1 MNRTPITSFRPD
13 RDNHASRF
21 RSTAAV
27 LFLTALLGASLQGC
41 VGAVIGAGA
50 TVGTA
55 AMEERGIAGV
65 TDDAALRIRL
75 NGLFSGKDE
84 RLWRKVGLQVYMGRV
99 LLTGAVET
107 EDMRAEAVRL
117 AWSAEGVKE
126 VINEMQIAQSGGAT
140 GFARDTWIA
149 TQLKSALLFDKDV
162 SSINYS
168 VESVGGTVYLIGLAQ
183 DRAELN
189 RVMNHARGMSY
200 VKKVV
205 NYVQIKR
212 PPSNP

>member
-27 LFLTALLGASLQGC
+27 LCLTALLGASLQGC

>member
-27 LFLTALLGASLQGC
+27 LCLTALLGASLQGC

-140 GFARDTWIA
+140 GFARDTWIT

-189 RVMNHARGMSY
+189 RVMNHVRGMSY

>member
-1 MNRTPITSFRPD
+1 MNRTPITPFLPD

-27 LFLTALLGASLQGC
+27 LCLTVLLGASLQGC

-65 TDDAALRIRL
+65 TDDAVLRIRL

-107 EDMRAEAVRL
+107 EDMRSEAVRL

-140 GFARDTWIA
+140 GFARDTWIT
-149 TQLKSALLFDKDV
+149 TQLTSALLFDKDV

-168 VESVGGTVYLIGLAQ
+168 VRSVGGTVYLIGLAQ

>member
-27 LFLTALLGASLQGC
+27 LCLTALLGASLQGC
-41 VGAVIGAGA
+41 VGAAIGAGA

-140 GFARDTWIA
+140 GFARDTWIT

>member
-27 LFLTALLGASLQGC
+27 LCLTALLGASLQGC

-189 RVMNHARGMSY
+189 RVMNHVRGMSY

>member
-1 MNRTPITSFRPD
+1 MNRTPITSFLPD

-27 LFLTALLGASLQGC
+27 LCLTVLLGASLQGC
-41 VGAVIGAGA
+41 VGTVIGAGA

-107 EDMRAEAVRL
+107 EDMRSEAVRL

-126 VINEMQIAQSGGAT
+126 VINEIQIAQSGGAT
-140 GFARDTWIA
+140 GFARDTWI
-149 TQLKSALLFDKDV
+149 TTLLTSTLLFDKDV

-168 VESVGGTVYLIGLAQ
+168 VQSVGGTVYLIGLAQ

-189 RVMNHARGMSY
+189 RVMNHAREMSY

-212 PPSNP
+212 LPSNP

>member
-1 MNRTPITSFRPD
+1 MNRTPITSFLPD

-27 LFLTALLGASLQGC
+27 LCLTVLLGASLQGC
-41 VGAVIGAGA
+41 VGTVIGAGA

-107 EDMRAEAVRL
+107 EDMRSEAVRL

-140 GFARDTWIA
+140 GFARDTWI
-149 TQLKSALLFDKDV
+149 TTLLTSTLLFDKDV

-168 VESVGGTVYLIGLAQ
+168 VQSVGGTVYLIGLAQ

-212 PPSNP
+212 LPSNP

>member
-1 MNRTPITSFRPD
+1 
-13 RDNHASRF
+13 
-21 RSTAAV
+21 V
-27 LFLTALLGASLQGC
+27 LLGASLQGC
-41 VGAVIGAGA
+41 VGTVIGAGA

-107 EDMRAEAVRL
+107 EDMRSEAVRL

-126 VINEMQIAQSGGAT
+126 VINEIQIAQSGGAT
-140 GFARDTWIA
+140 GFARDTWI
-149 TQLKSALLFDKDV
+149 TTLLTSTLLFDKDV

-168 VESVGGTVYLIGLAQ
+168 VQSVGGTVYLIGLAQ

-212 PPSNP
+212 LPSNP

>member
-1 MNRTPITSFRPD
+1 MTSSPLPSGRRF
-13 RDNHASRF
+13 SRF
-21 RSTAAV
+21 RSAAAM
-27 LFLTALLGASLQGC
+27 LSLTVLLGASLQGC

-50 TVGTA
+50 TAGTA

-65 TDDAALRIRL
+65 TDDTAIRVRL
-75 NGLFSGKDE
+75 NGLLSAKDE

-107 EDMRAEAVRL
+107 EEMRSEAVRL
-117 AWSAEGVKE
+117 AWEAEGVRE
-126 VINEMQIAQSGGAT
+126 VINEIQIADSGGAS
-140 GFARDTWIA
+140 GFARDSWIVA
-149 TQLKSALLFDKDV
+149 QLKSALLFDKDV

-168 VESVGGTVYLIGLAQ
+168 VESVGGTVYVIGLAQ

-189 RVMNHARGMSY
+189 RVLNHARGMSY

>member
-27 LFLTALLGASLQGC
+27 LCLTALLGASLQGC

-140 GFARDTWIA
+140 GFARDTWI
-149 TQLKSALLFDKDV
+149 TTLLTSALLFDKDV

-168 VESVGGTVYLIGLAQ
+168 VESVGGIVYLIGLAQ

>member
-1 MNRTPITSFRPD
+1 
-13 RDNHASRF
+13 
-21 RSTAAV
+21 
-27 LFLTALLGASLQGC
+27 
-41 VGAVIGAGA
+41 VIGAGA

>member
-27 LFLTALLGASLQGC
+27 LCLTALLGASLQGC
-41 VGAVIGAGA
+41 VGAAIGAGA

-140 GFARDTWIA
+140 GFARDTWI
-149 TQLKSALLFDKDV
+149 TTLLKSALLFDKDV

>member
-1 MNRTPITSFRPD
+1 MTSSPLPSGPRF
-13 RDNHASRF
+13 SRF
-21 RSTAAV
+21 RSAAAM
-27 LFLTALLGASLQGC
+27 LSLTVLLGASLQGC

-50 TVGTA
+50 TAGTA

-65 TDDAALRIRL
+65 TDDTAIRVRL
-75 NGLFSGKDE
+75 NGLLSAKDE

-107 EDMRAEAVRL
+107 EEMRSEAVRL
-117 AWSAEGVKE
+117 AWEAEGVRE
-126 VINEMQIAQSGGAT
+126 VINEIQIADSGGAS
-140 GFARDTWIA
+140 GFARDSWIVA
-149 TQLKSALLFDKDV
+149 QLKSALLFDKDV

-168 VESVGGTVYLIGLAQ
+168 VESVGGTVYVIGLAQ

-189 RVMNHARGMSY
+189 RVLNHARGMSY

>member
-27 LFLTALLGASLQGC
+27 LCLTALLGASLQGC

-126 VINEMQIAQSGGAT
+126 GINEMQIAQSGGAT

-189 RVMNHARGMSY
+189 RVMNHVRGMSY

>member
-1 MNRTPITSFRPD
+1 MNRTPITSFLPD

-27 LFLTALLGASLQGC
+27 LCLTVLLGASLQGC
-41 VGAVIGAGA
+41 VGTVIGAGA

-107 EDMRAEAVRL
+107 EDMRSEAVRL

-140 GFARDTWIA
+140 GFARDTWI
-149 TQLKSALLFDKDV
+149 TTLLTSTLLFDKDV
-162 SSINYS
+162 SSIDYS
-168 VESVGGTVYLIGLAQ
+168 VQSVGGTVYLIGLAQ

-212 PPSNP
+212 LPSNP

>member
-27 LFLTALLGASLQGC
+27 LCLTALLGASLQGC

-140 GFARDTWIA
+140 GFARDTWI
-149 TQLKSALLFDKDV
+149 TTLLKSALLFDKDV

-183 DRAELN
+183 NRAELN

>member
-140 GFARDTWIA
+140 GFARDTWIT

>member
-27 LFLTALLGASLQGC
+27 LCLTALLGASLQGC

-205 NYVQIKR
+205 NYVLIKR

>member
-1 MNRTPITSFRPD
+1 MNRTPITSFLPD

-27 LFLTALLGASLQGC
+27 LCLTVLLGASLQGC
-41 VGAVIGAGA
+41 VGTVIGAGA

-107 EDMRAEAVRL
+107 EDMRSEAVRL

-126 VINEMQIAQSGGAT
+126 VINEIQIAQSGGAT
-140 GFARDTWIA
+140 GFARDTWI
-149 TQLKSALLFDKDV
+149 TTLLTSTLLFDKDV

-168 VESVGGTVYLIGLAQ
+168 VQSVGGTVYLIGLAQ

-212 PPSNP
+212 LPSNP

>member
-1 MNRTPITSFRPD
+1 
-13 RDNHASRF
+13 
-21 RSTAAV
+21 
-27 LFLTALLGASLQGC
+27 
-41 VGAVIGAGA
+41 VIGAGA

-140 GFARDTWIA
+140 GFARDTWIT

>member
-27 LFLTALLGASLQGC
+27 LCLTALLGASLQGC

-168 VESVGGTVYLIGLAQ
+168 VESVGGTVYLIGLAR

>member
-27 LFLTALLGASLQGC
+27 LCLTALLGASLQGC

-107 EDMRAEAVRL
+107 ADMRAEAVRL

-140 GFARDTWIA
+140 GFARDTWIT

>member
-1 MNRTPITSFRPD
+1 
-13 RDNHASRF
+13 
-21 RSTAAV
+21 
-27 LFLTALLGASLQGC
+27 
-41 VGAVIGAGA
+41 VIGAGA
-50 TVGTA
+50 TVVTA

-140 GFARDTWIA
+140 GFARDTWIT

>member
-27 LFLTALLGASLQGC
+27 LCLTALLGASLQGC
-41 VGAVIGAGA
+41 VGTVIGAGA

-126 VINEMQIAQSGGAT
+126 VINEMQITVSGGAT

-149 TQLKSALLFDKDV
+149 TQLKSTLLFDKDV
-162 SSINYS
+162 SSINLS
-168 VESVGGTVYLIGLAQ
+168 LIHIS
-183 DRAELN
+183 EPT
-189 RVMNHARGMSY
+189 
-200 VKKVV
+200 
-205 NYVQIKR
+205 R
-212 PPSNP
+212 PY

>member
-27 LFLTALLGASLQGC
+27 LCLTALLGASLQGC
-41 VGAVIGAGA
+41 VGAAIGAGA

-140 GFARDTWIA
+140 GFARDTWI
-149 TQLKSALLFDKDV
+149 TTLLKSALLFDKDV

-183 DRAELN
+183 NRAELN

>member
-27 LFLTALLGASLQGC
+27 LCLTALLGASLQGC
-41 VGAVIGAGA
+41 VRAVIGAGA

-140 GFARDTWIA
+140 GFARDTWIT

>member
-1 MNRTPITSFRPD
+1 MNRTPITSFLPD

-27 LFLTALLGASLQGC
+27 LCLTVLLGASLQGC
-41 VGAVIGAGA
+41 VGTVIGAGA

-107 EDMRAEAVRL
+107 EDMRSEAVRL

-212 PPSNP
+212 LPSNP

>member
-1 MNRTPITSFRPD
+1 MNRTPITSFLPD

-27 LFLTALLGASLQGC
+27 LCLTVLLGASLQGC
-41 VGAVIGAGA
+41 VGTVIGAGA

-107 EDMRAEAVRL
+107 EDMRSEAVRL

-126 VINEMQIAQSGGAT
+126 VINEIQIAQSGGAT
-140 GFARDTWIA
+140 GFARDTWI
-149 TQLKSALLFDKDV
+149 TTLLTSTLLFDKDV
-162 SSINYS
+162 SSIDYS
-168 VESVGGTVYLIGLAQ
+168 VQSVGGTVYLIGLAQ

-212 PPSNP
+212 LPSNP

>member
-27 LFLTALLGASLQGC
+27 LCLTALLGASLQGC

-126 VINEMQIAQSGGAT
+126 VINEMQITVSGGAT
-140 GFARDTWIA
+140 GFVRDTWIA

-189 RVMNHARGMSY
+189 RVMNHVRGMSY

>member
-27 LFLTALLGASLQGC
+27 LCLTALLGASLQGC

-140 GFARDTWIA
+140 GFARDTWI
-149 TQLKSALLFDKDV
+149 TTLLKSALLFDKDV